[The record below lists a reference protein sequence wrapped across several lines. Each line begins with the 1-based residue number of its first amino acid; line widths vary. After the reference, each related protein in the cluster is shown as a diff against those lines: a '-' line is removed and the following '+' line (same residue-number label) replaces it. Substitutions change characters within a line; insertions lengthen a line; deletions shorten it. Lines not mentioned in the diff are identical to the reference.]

1 MKGNLIAVN
10 GVIGS
15 GKDTFAQVFT
25 ENGYVK
31 MSFATAL
38 KDAVSAIFG
47 WDRIM
52 LEGLTEESRNFRET
66 PDQYWTD
73 KLGFRVTPRWVLQ
86 NFGTDIVRRHL
97 DDNMWVYALEKKL
110 YDALNH
116 GINVIIT
123 DCRFINELNMI
134 RSNNGM
140 IVEVQRNVPAWY
152 HEAKHYNLKLQTYEL
167 TLNNQL
173 TVSPELPVLPSVLQN
188 IHVSEYSWIGINN
201 PHYVVHNNSTVES
214 LQEKALQIL
223 QGQKR
228 P

>member
-1 MKGNLIAVN
+1 MTGKLIAVN

-25 ENGYVK
+25 DNGYIK

-38 KDAVSAIFG
+38 KDAVSSIFG

-66 PDQYWTD
+66 PDPFWTD

-97 DDNMWVYALEKKL
+97 DNNIWVYSLEKKL
-110 YDALNH
+110 YTALSS
-116 GINVIIT
+116 GSNVIIT
-123 DCRFINELNMI
+123 DCRFINELKMV
-134 RSNNGM
+134 REKNG
-140 IVEVQRNVPAWY
+140 IIIEVQRNVPAWY
-152 HEAKHYNLKLQTYEL
+152 YEAKNYNLKLQSYEL
-167 TLNNQL
+167 TLNNNL
-173 TVSPELPVLPSVLQN
+173 TVSPEIPVLPSVLQN
-188 IHVSEYSWIGINN
+188 IHASEYSWIGVNN
-201 PHYVVHNNSTVES
+201 PHYVVHNDSTVES
-214 LQEKALQIL
+214 LQEKSFQIL